1 MPLLGSDGTPPC
13 NTSNRYNRM
22 DIPELIIQL
31 LELKFRLKK
40 ENGLMQ
46 ILVTTNNVIRV
57 WFWMKGGA
65 AITHEMRLCDWS
77 TQSRHLIDECW
88 ETAKQFNLLDEQETF
103 TLN

>member
-1 MPLLGSDGTPPC
+1 
-13 NTSNRYNRM
+13 M
-22 DIPELIIQL
+22 DIPELIRRL

-40 ENGLMQ
+40 EKGSMQ
-46 ILVTTNNVIRV
+46 ILVTTKDIIRV

-88 ETAKQFNLLDEQETF
+88 ETAKKLDLLDEQQILP
-103 TLN
+103 LN